1 MLYRLPLKR
10 VSRVIFPSQVR
21 IAIGK
26 ADSKRGCV
34 EPPACAFAVFLIQP
48 PCNRYSWIKVVHA
61 RVKQIRVDITIA
73 HSLFTDLCSF
83 TTCEVPP
90 QGPRL
95 KAQDQRKVTE
105 HHIFNYLFPYYIYTL
120 LVSQKLN
127 TVIYKTRPK
136 AGTVPSQ
143 KRHFMQTARAF
154 NS

>member
-1 MLYRLPLKR
+1 MPLKR

-120 LVSQKLN
+120 LVSQKLD
-127 TVIYKTRPK
+127 TVIYKPDSK
-136 AGTVPSQ
+136 PVPYPP
-143 KRHFMQTARAF
+143 RTPFHATARAF
-154 NS
+154 KS